1 MLSMECVLSVDWKR
15 AEKALAEACVSY
27 VRDSGQDDFLFQVL
41 RAMDTGAADVLLETL
56 DQFSESEKLAMLSEF
71 FLTHA
76 SWVDEMIRGFLGQ
89 IGVAEEVQA
98 EMVRVRPGENG
109 TMILNVETLSVHLA
123 ELIRRPEVQ
132 EWTGLPEWT
141 CRMLSGIGGTVEKQ
155 ALNILES
162 RAVHERLIRH
172 VNHELEANGTG
183 LVLESL
189 HFFAPQQCV
198 QENGDPQLWASM
210 QRSLAIALAGA
221 LTHRR

>member
-1 MLSMECVLSVDWKR
+1 MECVLSVDWKR

-109 TMILNVETLSVHLA
+109 TMILNVGNTQCA
-123 ELIRRPEVQ
+123 
-132 EWTGLPEWT
+132 
-141 CRMLSGIGGTVEKQ
+141 SGRT
-155 ALNILES
+155 
-162 RAVHERLIRH
+162 
-172 VNHELEANGTG
+172 
-183 LVLESL
+183 
-189 HFFAPQQCV
+189 
-198 QENGDPQLWASM
+198 DPQTGSAGVDRPAGMDL
-210 QRSLAIALAGA
+210 QNALRYWRHCGKAGA
-221 LTHRR
+221 EHSGKPRGS